1 MVPGNPVPAVVMAEG
16 SPPSTPAPGLFR
28 QEALEHFLEAEEG
41 RTLVRVSPPWTWSLL
56 LIVLS
61 CLATGLVFSIV
72 GKVEV
77 NGRGR
82 GILHPAAGIPMLI
95 CQVDGT
101 VGQVEVHSG
110 QTVQAGAV
118 LVRIDAPVVQARL
131 FEARRATQAV
141 RERFHAANLLQDQA
155 FARQCR
161 NLRSRMA
168 KLQEQSASQERS
180 AAMYGRRLKANL
192 ILEREGVLSPSQA
205 DVAREDLA
213 QAQRSLCAS
222 EEALEQVRQ
231 ELASLDH
238 QRQDALWTRERT
250 IRDARTQEEALAY
263 LHAQTVV
270 KAPRGGVVEA
280 LLVKPGEVVAPG
292 KALGKV
298 VPQGLPLRA
307 VCFLAEK
314 DRAFVKPGDAVVL
327 EMDQLPYAEYGT
339 VRAKV
344 LRISSDLASP
354 HEVQEAL
361 GDSPAPMAP
370 AFRVELEITDAAASK
385 KARVPLRSGMLMHA
399 RFTLR
404 RQRLLTLVLE
414 PLRKWLA

>member
-1 MVPGNPVPAVVMAEG
+1 MSAND
-16 SPPSTPAPGLFR
+16 LFR
-28 QEALEHFLEAEEG
+28 QEALAHFLEAEEG
-41 RTLVRVSPPWTWSLL
+41 RTLVRVSPPWTWVLL
-56 LIVLS
+56 VIL
-61 CLATGLVFSIV
+61 LAGLAAGLVFSVV

-82 GILHPAAGIPMLI
+82 GILHPATGIPMLI

-110 QTVQAGAV
+110 QAVLEGAV
-118 LVRIDAPVVQARL
+118 LVRLDAPVVQAKL

-141 RERFHAANLLQDQA
+141 RERYRAANVRQDQA

-161 NLRSRMA
+161 NLQARMA
-168 KLQEQSASQERS
+168 KLREQGASQERS
-180 AAMYGRRLKANL
+180 VAMYGRRLKANQ
-192 ILEREGVLSPSQA
+192 ILEKEGVVSPSQA
-205 DVAREDLA
+205 DEAREDLA
-213 QAQRSLCAS
+213 QAQRSLSAT
-222 EEALEQVRQ
+222 EQALEQSLQ
-231 ELASLDH
+231 ELAALEH
-238 QRQDALWTRERT
+238 QRQDGLWTRERT
-250 IRDARTQEEALAY
+250 IRDAQTQEEALSY

-270 KAPRGGVVEA
+270 KAPRDGVIEA

-298 VPQGLPLRA
+298 VPQELPLRA
-307 VCFLAEK
+307 VCFLTEK
-314 DRAFVKPGDAVVL
+314 DRAFVKAGDAVVL

-344 LRISSDLASP
+344 LRISADLASP

-361 GDSPAPMAP
+361 GEGHGLVDGP
-370 AFRVELEITDAAASK
+370 AFRVELEIMDAAAAK
-385 KARVPLRSGMLMHA
+385 KAKVPLRSGMLMHA

-404 RQRLLTLVLE
+404 RQRLVTLVLE
-414 PLRKWLA
+414 PLRKWLK